1 MGTMISLS
9 LNGVSID
16 YGKNH
21 YWTGHA
27 WLFPPDSEKVVPYTY
42 AASWGSSD
50 RNTAVTEE
58 HLALSAPLDQVRR
71 RMDLLGH
78 TLGESRDAYD
88 DLLRRW
94 NRTYALSLPFDRY
107 LDVVAS
113 IDFANITRADQESFS
128 YDIHELLVAR
138 FAVSDPQNE
147 DEDGYWGRFNEDED
161 NGENRLGGLEDF
173 IRERVPLAIM
183 LRCMAERASNLPL
196 PLSWEYH
203 DLVDNGWEDKATLME
218 IDRTREILNLARL
231 YGRLQEH
238 SGEPSIRSF
247 DDWLARRGCPQTTN
261 YQKVAST
268 ARKNEV
274 LTLPSAVRNMIHHPE
289 NRLQTYT
296 NTELQQA
303 VEELIAISL
312 AEGLA

>member
-9 LNGVSID
+9 LNEVSID

-27 WLFPPDSEKVVPYTY
+27 WLFPPGSEKVVPYTY
-42 AASWGSSD
+42 AASWDLSD
-50 RNTAVTEE
+50 RNTLTEE
-58 HLALSAPLDQVRR
+58 HLALSAPLEQVRR
-71 RMDLLGH
+71 RMDLLGY
-78 TLGESRDAYD
+78 TLEETRDAYD

-94 NRTYALSLPFDRY
+94 NRTYALRLPFDRY

-113 IDFANITRADQESFS
+113 IDFANITSVDQESFS

-147 DEDGYWGRFNEDED
+147 DEEGFWDRCDEDED
-161 NGENRLGGLEDF
+161 DGENRLGGLEDF

-203 DLVDNGWEDKATLME
+203 DLVENGWENKSTLME
-218 IDRTREILNLARL
+218 IDRTRETLNLIRL

-238 SGEPSIRSF
+238 SREHTIRRF
-247 DDWLARRGCPQTTN
+247 DNWLIPIEGV
-261 YQKVAST
+261 VAVWKSP
-268 ARKNEV
+268 A
-274 LTLPSAVRNMIHHPE
+274 LS
-289 NRLQTYT
+289 
-296 NTELQQA
+296 
-303 VEELIAISL
+303 S
-312 AEGLA
+312 GLAIVDEVSEPTRGSYRGVRVIR